1 YVRAATRELVLDH
14 APARVAPTRRG
25 GTEHPLRRRRVA
37 DGSFPNMGTGPY
49 APLDRQQLVCVPG
62 HSSARCCSRVGAVR
76 GVDRSEAMAL
86 VCMAAHGRR
95 VLRRRADVAVLA
107 SDSPLCAVCKSA
119 RRGILRRRV
128 VALYPAS

>member
-1 YVRAATRELVLDH
+1 
-14 APARVAPTRRG
+14 
-25 GTEHPLRRRRVA
+25 
-37 DGSFPNMGTGPY
+37 MGTGPY

-128 VALYPAS
+128 VALYPASTRAPSRTGAQVAEDLDPLPSEGDQVNCVVRLVPELSTR